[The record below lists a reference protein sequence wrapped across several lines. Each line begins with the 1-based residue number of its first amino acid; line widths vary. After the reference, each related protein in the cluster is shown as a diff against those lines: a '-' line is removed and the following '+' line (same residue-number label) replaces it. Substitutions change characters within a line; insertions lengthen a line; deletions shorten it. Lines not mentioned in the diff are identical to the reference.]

1 MWKFRGPGFDRDFC
15 SIFYTPCR
23 IIFTRLVIQE
33 NGFSPAQNILGK
45 QGKISLVEISAF
57 CRGCPITELTLQIAE
72 KFPNATVTAMKQAV
86 MSKIQSIAL
95 FKSFSLGVSLLVI
108 TIGAL
113 LVMVTMMGS
122 VNQRTREIGIFR
134 AIGFHQGHVMQI
146 ILLEALLL
154 GALIRPTS
162 GKVVVDSMDLYSLDK
177 EQQADFRSEYIG
189 FVFQSFQLISYL
201 TVLENVGLP
210 MAVTG
215 LKKKKKR
222 DMAMAVID
230 RVGLADKQDRLLDR
244 LSGGEQ
250 ERVAIARAIVNQPPL
265 ILADEPTGNLDTDTA
280 GRIMELLASL
290 NREGHTIVVV
300 THNPETE
307 TYVSRNIRV
316 KDGRLD
322 STPKTAPAW
331 AAEPG

>member
-1 MWKFRGPGFDRDFC
+1 MMKPVDHFIQVHD
-15 SIFYTPCR
+15 
-23 IIFTRLVIQE
+23 LVKTYAD
-33 NGFSPAQNILGK
+33 GGRS
-45 QGKISLVEISAF
+45 V
-57 CRGCPITELTLQIAE
+57 
-72 KFPNATVTAMKQAV
+72 NAIDQ
-86 MSKIQSIAL
+86 
-95 FKSFSLGVSLLVI
+95 VSLSIDDGEFV
-108 TIGAL
+108 TIMGRSGSGKSTL
-113 LVMVTMMGS
+113 LSM
-122 VNQRTREIGIFR
+122 
-134 AIGFHQGHVMQI
+134 
-146 ILLEALLL
+146 L

-177 EQQADFRSEYIG
+177 EQRADFRSEYIG
-189 FVFQSFQLISYL
+189 FVFQSFQLIPYL

-210 MAVTG
+210 MAVSG

-230 RVGLADKQDRLLDR
+230 RVGLADKQDRLPDR

-307 TYVSRNIRV
+307 AHATRNIRV

-322 STPKTAPAW
+322 SSPKTASAW
-331 AAEPG
+331 AVEPG